1 MDLDMTGRVALV
13 TGGGSGIGAACAREL
28 AGLGARVAVADLS
41 PDAAK
46 SVAAELGEDRLAVTA
61 DVTDAAAV
69 AAMVDATVQQFGRLD
84 IAVNSA
90 GVGMPVKAAVADT
103 GLDEWRRV
111 LTINLDGTFL
121 CMRAEIAAMSNGGAV
136 VNIASVLGVVA
147 APGASG
153 YVASKHG
160 IAGLTKVAALD
171 YAGLGIRVNAVSPG
185 FIDTPMLAERD
196 ATYLAAVAAAHPLGR
211 LGRADEVAGVVAF
224 LASPAASFITGA
236 CIPVDGGYL
245 AR

>member
-28 AGLGARVAVADLS
+28 AGLGSRVAVADLS
-41 PDAAK
+41 AEAAK
-46 SVAAELGEDRLAVTA
+46 SVADELGEDGLAVTA

-69 AAMVDATVQQFGRLD
+69 AAMVDATVQRFGRLD

-103 GLDEWRRV
+103 ELAEWRRV

-121 CMRAEIAAMSNGGAV
+121 CMRAEIAVMSDGGAV
-136 VNIASVLGVVA
+136 VNIASVLGTVA
-147 APGASG
+147 ATGASG

-171 YAGLGIRVNAVSPG
+171 YAGLGIRVNAVAPG

-211 LGRADEVAGVVAF
+211 LGRADEVARVVAF
-224 LASPAASFITGA
+224 LASPSASFITGA
-236 CIPVDGGYL
+236 CVPVDGGYL